1 VAGRRIPTAG
11 DSTIVRAKV
20 GDIARAILVLRG
32 HKVLLDEDLAAL
44 YGVETK
50 VLIQAVKRNAARF
63 PQDFMFQLITSE
75 WTALSS
81 QIVTSNAGR
90 GGCRSAPYAFTEQ
103 GVAMLS
109 SVLGSELAIAVN
121 IKIMPAFVRRREM
134 LISNHDLAKRLDQ
147 LEGRLDKKLQPESRT
162 CGCSS
167 AEMGSA
173 AEFPLQ
179 ATMAS
184 HRLMRVACQ
193 FAQSPSSEGE
203 APAGML

>member
-90 GGCRSAPYAFTEQ
+90 GGRRSAPYAFTEQ

-162 CGCSS
+162 CGCYR
-167 AEMGSA
+167 GGQ
-173 AEFPLQ
+173 LQ
-179 ATMAS
+179 
-184 HRLMRVACQ
+184 
-193 FAQSPSSEGE
+193 AQSPSSEGE